1 MAMTPLLA
9 ATRSSRRRCS
19 RTVLKWHMRPKGAMI
34 LTLLAHGMPFQDAS
48 LKETDMDGTPRG
60 TPVWSADCLSAR
72 VSRETRE
79 RATSRPPRSSLP
91 TPTRQRRSGGWDTR
105 EASRQAAFRPYM
117 PPTQTSPRGQS
128 NSSAPA
134 NGRCQGRSS
143 AGDPR
148 RRHQARQNSPSQHS
162 ANAPSRVREYLQSRG
177 KMRAEPMDRLL
188 AGSSGHFSGRS
199 RPDKAHE
206 LTAASTG
213 RSPVRPPRARLT
225 PAPAMW
231 RPSFCGGCFT

>member
-1 MAMTPLLA
+1 MTPLLA
-9 ATRSSRRRCS
+9 ATRSSRRCCS

-48 LKETDMDGTPRG
+48 LNETDMDGTPRG
-60 TPVWSADCLSAR
+60 TPVWSA
-72 VSRETRE
+72 ETAFPPGFHVKHASE
-79 RATSRPPRSSLP
+79 RPHGPPRSSLP
-91 TPTRQRRSGGWDTR
+91 TPTRQRRSGGGTPR
-105 EASRQAAFRPYM
+105 EASRQEAFRPYI
-117 PPTQTSPRGQS
+117 PPTQTSPRGRS
-128 NSSAPA
+128 KSSAPA

-177 KMRAEPMDRLL
+177 EMRAEPMDRLL
-188 AGSSGHFSGRS
+188 ASSSGHFSGRS

-206 LTAASTG
+206 LTAANTG
-213 RSPVRPPRARLT
+213 RSPLRPPRARLT